1 MTRKSWALF
10 IALGFLWGIPY
21 LLIRVAVRDLSPAV
35 VVFGRVFIGALILV
49 PIALRQK
56 TLGVALRGF
65 KYIFLYAAFEIM
77 GPWFL
82 LTKAETNLPSGLAG
96 LLIATVPIWATI
108 FASIAGDKTVWH
120 HKRLIG
126 IVVGF
131 IGLITVVGIESLTG
145 DSALWAILFVLAAA
159 LGYGFAPNMI
169 TTKLPQVSG
178 LAINAVAMSMA
189 AIFYAPFAYLQ
200 WPSGHVATKAVL
212 SVVALG
218 VFPTA
223 MAFVVFFAVLKEIGV
238 ARASLVTYLNTAF
251 AVVLG
256 VIILSEPLTLGI
268 IIGLPMVLVG
278 SYLASRKPTNIH

>member
-10 IALGFLWGIPY
+10 IALGILWGIPY

-35 VVFGRVFIGALILV
+35 VVFGRVLIGALILV
-49 PIALRQK
+49 PIAYRQK

-108 FASIAGDKTVWH
+108 FASIAGDKTVWQ

-169 TTKLPQVSG
+169 TTKLPHVSG

-189 AIFYAPFAYLQ
+189 AIIYAPFAFFQ
-200 WPSGHVATKAVL
+200 WPSGHVATNSML

-223 MAFVVFFAVLKEIGV
+223 LAFVVFFAVLKEIGV

-268 IIGLPMVLVG
+268 VIGLPMVLVG
-278 SYLASRKPTNIH
+278 SYLASRKPTNNH